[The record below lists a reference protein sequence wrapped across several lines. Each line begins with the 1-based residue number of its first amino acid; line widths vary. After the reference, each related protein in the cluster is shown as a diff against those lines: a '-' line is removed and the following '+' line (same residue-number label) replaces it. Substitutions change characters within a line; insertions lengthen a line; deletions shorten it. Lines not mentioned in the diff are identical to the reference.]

1 MMKNTLLAIAIIGLV
16 FLWAQE
22 LQARFTPISINSEN
36 GPIVVEL
43 FTSQGCSSCPP
54 ADQVINQ
61 LSDNPNFIPLSY
73 HVTYWDY
80 IGWKDSLG
88 RGFSD
93 KRQRSYSRF
102 KNSSRVYTPQMI
114 INGGKEFVGSR
125 KHEANRN
132 LSNAKPVAQIQ
143 MAGMT
148 PEGTMITLPQVRIG
162 SYTLWI
168 AGIKKET
175 NQKIGRGE
183 NHGKTVKYNDSVVS
197 FKQGESWNGT
207 SKTMTLNLPKSEEID
222 HYVILAQ
229 ERAFG
234 PIIAAGKI
242 GI

>member
-1 MMKNTLLAIAIIGLV
+1 MKNIFLGMAVIGLV
-16 FLWAQE
+16 FIWARE
-22 LQARFTPISINSEN
+22 LQARFTPISIDATD

-54 ADQVINQ
+54 ADQIINQ

-88 RGFSD
+88 REFSD
-93 KRQRSYSRF
+93 QRQRNYARF

-132 LSNAKPVAQIQ
+132 LSNAKAVAKIK
-143 MAGMT
+143 MAGIS
-148 PEGTMITLPQVRIG
+148 PEGTVISLPQVRIG
-162 SYTLWI
+162 TYTLWI
-168 AGIKKET
+168 AGVKNQT
-175 NQKIGRGE
+175 DQKIGRGE
-183 NHGKTVKYNDSVVS
+183 NRGKTVTYNNSVLS
-197 FKQGESWNGT
+197 LQQGERWNGT
-207 SKTMTLNLPKSEEID
+207 GKTLTLELPKSQQID

-229 ERAFG
+229 DRAFG
-234 PIIAAGKI
+234 SIIAAGKI
-242 GI
+242 EI